1 MAPPF
6 LSTAAGKSVVG
17 VGDALVAL
25 LFVLLLRRLWLCFG
39 VIVGGR
45 KQRDYHQLNDGI
57 HEAVFD
63 THTIAD
69 VKAKVS
75 TYKYARDP
83 IDDQSCSPSNEPLS
97 ARALAA
103 RGLVASRAAG
113 WMTRD
118 RPVTDDT
125 LRAKLTGS
133 PDQSSS
139 IRSALRQV
147 EGRGGVGMATK
158 RGFKSARKALF
169 SFRDRVRI

>member
-6 LSTAAGKSVVG
+6 LDTAAGKSIVG
-17 VGDALVAL
+17 VGDALVTL
-25 LFVLLLRRLWLCFG
+25 LCVLLLRRLWLCFG
-39 VIVGGR
+39 VLVGGR
-45 KQRDYHQLNDGI
+45 RQRDYHELNDGI
-57 HEAVFD
+57 HGAAFD
-63 THTIAD
+63 TQTIAN

-75 TYKYARDP
+75 AYKCAHDP
-83 IDDQSCSPSNEPLS
+83 IDNQSCSASREPYS

-103 RGLVASRAAG
+103 RGLVASRAAD

-125 LRAKLTGS
+125 LRTNLTGS
-133 PDQSSS
+133 PDQTST
-139 IRSALRQV
+139 IRSAVRQV